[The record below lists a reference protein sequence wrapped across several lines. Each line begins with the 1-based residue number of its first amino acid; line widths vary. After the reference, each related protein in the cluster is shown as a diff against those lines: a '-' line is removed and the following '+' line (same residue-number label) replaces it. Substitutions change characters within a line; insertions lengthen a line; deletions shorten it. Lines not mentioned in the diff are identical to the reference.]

1 MREGETEY
9 GRDEGDRCCG
19 AEDLRP
25 AAAVAAPGP

>member
-19 AEDLRP
+19 AEESPGR
-25 AAAVAAPGP
+25 AVTAPGP